1 MESTAVEIT
10 FEGLMYRLA
19 VANAKLQDKV
29 QADLEA
35 TLRERQEILELI
47 VRTRRRQDE
56 LVGFS

>member
-10 FEGLMYRLA
+10 FDGLMYRLA

-35 TLRERQEILELI
+35 TLKERQEILELI